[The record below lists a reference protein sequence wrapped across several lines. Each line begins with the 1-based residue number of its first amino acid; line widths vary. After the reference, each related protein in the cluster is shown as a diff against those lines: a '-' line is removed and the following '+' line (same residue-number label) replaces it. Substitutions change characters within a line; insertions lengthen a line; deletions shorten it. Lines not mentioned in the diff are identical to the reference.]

1 MTTLP
6 STDRA
11 TALGLS
17 TDLSQAGAAFNDSTR
32 LLDGGLWS
40 QPADNNNQQAY
51 LGMYTTDINAVLG
64 DVNAAL
70 ANPAGVTVSG
80 NAYTPSAADTA
91 VLSQVQG
98 QLQTLLNEA
107 PLSVGNS
114 HNATTAQELIHT
126 TQTSIL
132 SEINGD
138 PTLTAALAAN
148 PYMSGTGATN
158 VGFQTLPAGADD
170 AASVAA
176 ATAPGASLAQI
187 GTVFNAAANLAVG
200 GLNHSNLPEFN
211 TDMKAVATGLTSL
224 INNPTQLAAVEAGE
238 APQDAALTTVHL
250 DTLLNQTNLQINN
263 FDQQYATNPNIAA
276 RSTNDNLL
284 DMIDIVQGDA
294 NLNVAAGGNGT
305 PASTGGF
312 AEMPSY
318 LTGTITHFQDN
329 QAQTNFWAQFLS
341 EANTINGQLQNVAAG
356 NNTTP
361 GELQSLITEV
371 QNYNQFGT
379 SFSQSQ
385 GGIFGARFNNELQGG
400 TLLADTN
407 NAVHGLQ
414 GIANGDTGAA
424 LAADQAQILAAGQ
437 GFTADA
443 QDVSG
448 NNVPVGGGSYVGTAT
463 TVSGAT
469 SPAGLAQG
477 SIPVV
482 GAASGSTGLAT
493 GQNGTGTGTG
503 TGNQGNG
510 NFGENG
516 FGHNGLGG
524 GEQPGTAGF
533 GQNGTGTAVGTG
545 AEGSGIFGENG
556 FGHNG
561 LGGGQQQAGT
571 AGFGQNGTGT
581 AAGIGTESSGTLA
594 DGSFTHNFLS
604 DQQQAGTAQNHFDLL
619 WHHA

>member
-17 TDLSQAGAAFNDSTR
+17 TDLAQAGAAFNDSTR

-51 LGMYTTDINAVLG
+51 LGMYTTDIHGVLS

-70 ANPAGVTVSG
+70 ADPAGITVSG

-91 VLSQVQG
+91 ALQQVQG
-98 QLQTLLNEA
+98 QLQTLLTEA
-107 PLSVGNS
+107 PLSVG
-114 HNATTAQELIHT
+114 HGQNATNAQELIHT

-132 SEINGD
+132 NEINGD
-138 PTLTAALAAN
+138 TALQQALGAN
-148 PYMSGTGATN
+148 PYMTATGATN

-170 AASVAA
+170 AASVAV
-176 ATAPGASLAQI
+176 ATAGGASLAQI
-187 GTVFNAAANLAVG
+187 GTVFNAAASLAVG
-200 GLNHSNLPEFN
+200 GLNHANLPEFN
-211 TDMKAVATGLTSL
+211 TDMKAVATGLTNL

-250 DTLLNQTNLQINN
+250 DTLLNQANQQVNS
-263 FDQQYATNPNIAA
+263 FDQLYHSNPNTAA
-276 RSTNDNLL
+276 RSTNDNVL

-294 NLNVAAGGNGT
+294 NLNTAAGGNGT
-305 PASTGGF
+305 PAATGGF
-312 AEMPSY
+312 AEMPAY
-318 LTGTITHFQDN
+318 LTGTIQHFQDN

-356 NNTTP
+356 NNATP
-361 GELQSLITEV
+361 AELQSLTTEI
-371 QNYNQFGT
+371 QNYQQFGS

-385 GGIFGARFNNELQGG
+385 GGIFGARFNNELNGG
-400 TLLADTN
+400 TLLADTS

-448 NNVPVGGGSYVGTAT
+448 NNVPVGGGTFVGTAT

-477 SIPVV
+477 SIPVA
-482 GAASGSTGLAT
+482 GAASGSTGLAV
-493 GQNGTGTGTG
+493 GQNGTGTGA
-503 TGNQGNG
+503 GNQGNG
-510 NFGENG
+510 NFGEHG
-516 FGHNGLGG
+516 FGHNGLGS

-533 GQNGTGTAVGTG
+533 GQNGTGTAAGTG
-545 AEGSGIFGENG
+545 TGGFGSFGENG

-561 LGGGQQQAGT
+561 FVGGQQQVAT
-571 AGFGQNGTGT
+571 TGFAQNGTGT
-581 AAGIGTESSGTLA
+581 VASTGAEGSGTLG
-594 DGSFTHNFLS
+594 DSSFTHNFLS
-604 DQQQAGTAQNHFDLL
+604 DQQAVTTQNHFDLL